1 MIAYQHA
8 GEPPEYEGKS
18 NLYFEIYR
26 MRTAQCLQSGDISK
40 CFPYTVETLR
50 FNATQEVLAIGGFLR
65 ALYSLIMNPPSST
78 EETTTVAASGSCA
91 A

>member
-1 MIAYQHA
+1 MIVYTQQ
-8 GEPPEYEGKS
+8 GEPPEYEGRS
-18 NLYFEIYR
+18 EALFQLYR